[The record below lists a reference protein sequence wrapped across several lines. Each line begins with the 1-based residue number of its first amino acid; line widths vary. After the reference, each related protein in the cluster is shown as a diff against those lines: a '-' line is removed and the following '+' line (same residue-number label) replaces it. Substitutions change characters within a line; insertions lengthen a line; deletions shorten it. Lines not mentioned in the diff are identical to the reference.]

1 MVMAREMTCVRIWER
16 GGWCTAA
23 GVGKKKRDFSPNE
36 THKEI
41 GLGFL
46 MGSNGLAQN
55 SKRAALIISNLF
67 YGV

>member
-1 MVMAREMTCVRIWER
+1 M
-16 GGWCTAA
+16 
-23 GVGKKKRDFSPNE
+23 GKKKRDFSPNE